1 MVKYTLTITNK
12 EDNQSY
18 SYSLQLNQT
27 QEDNPEVIFNEEIIS
42 SMKIQLENQS
52 SAIINKYQLQQMINS
67 WIEDIKEGYRLTAI
81 TIKLKSML
89 DEKIKLLTDSGNQEI
104 PDFIEPDLENI
115 EPTGG
120 VLPPLSSIFS
130 F

>member
-12 EDNQSY
+12 EDNQNY
-18 SYSLQLNQT
+18 SYSLQLNQN
-27 QEDNPEVIFNEEIIS
+27 QEDNPELIFNDEIIS
-42 SMKIQLENQS
+42 SMKRQLENQS
-52 SAIINKYQLQQMINS
+52 SAIINEYQLQQIINS
-67 WIEDIKEGYRLTAI
+67 WIEDIKEGYRLTPI

-115 EPTGG
+115 EPVGG

>member
-12 EDNQSY
+12 EDNQNF
-18 SYSLQLNQT
+18 SYSLQLNQN
-27 QEDNPEVIFNEEIIS
+27 QEDNPQLIFNHEIIS
-42 SMKIQLENQS
+42 SIKTQLETKSLATINQ
-52 SAIINKYQLQQMINS
+52 YQLQQIINS
-67 WIEDIKEGYRLTAI
+67 WIEDIKEGYRLTPI

-89 DEKIKLLTDSGNQEI
+89 DEKIKLLIDSGNQEI
-104 PDFIEPDLENI
+104 PNFIEPDLENI

>member
-1 MVKYTLTITNK
+1 MVKYTLIITNK
-12 EDNQSY
+12 EDNQNY
-18 SYSLQLNQT
+18 SYSLQLNQN
-27 QEDNPEVIFNEEIIS
+27 QEDNPELIFNEEIIS
-42 SMKIQLENQS
+42 SMKVQLENQS
-52 SAIINKYQLQQMINS
+52 SAIINEYQLQQIINS
-67 WIEDIKEGYRLTAI
+67 WIEDIKEGYRLTPI

-115 EPTGG
+115 EPIGG